1 MALAFLPLTLWA
13 AIYRVP
19 SVPLLSCAAWVL
31 AIVPIVQLCFGLV
44 AFGGDA
50 VMAFLY
56 LLGFGLAV
64 FTGSRYVKPHDDHP
78 VDLTRVTGLWLAIS
92 MAAIVS
98 MGIAFHQW
106 LDLGKLALFVID
118 LEPGARIYA
127 NLAQPNHF
135 ATLLLLGLTGLLFL
149 FEARKINVKAAMG
162 AVLLL
167 VLGLVMTGSRSVL
180 LAWAWLLVLYV
191 PLRKRCQLR
200 ISGGAITVV
209 GVFYFTVVF
218 AWPAINEWLLLGN
231 DARTVVNR
239 LTPGI
244 RTIYWQSMMEAI
256 SLAPWQGYG
265 WEQIV
270 GAQQATALSYPP
282 TYTFFESAH
291 NLFLDLVLWNGL
303 PIGLAATLLI
313 IIWFLWQYRI
323 VCDSLSWCLL
333 LGTGFVFSHAMVE
346 LPLYYAY
353 FLLPVGFC
361 MGALSAKPGAFLGLW
376 KIPRGSLLLRSF
388 VPAVTAITVLLF
400 ILISKEYPAFEE
412 DWQAMQFE
420 GRRIGIGAVHV
431 PPRAFLLTQ
440 LEALLRFT
448 RTEASPNM
456 TAEQLRWMR
465 QVSVRYGYSSALF
478 GYATA
483 AGLNGADGD
492 AVQALRLLCSLH
504 PPKTCVDA
512 QEAWADLSR
521 TKWPQLSKI
530 PFPAPPANSNAAA
543 AGK

>member
-13 AIYRVP
+13 AIYRVQ

-31 AIVPIVQLCFGLV
+31 AIVPIVQYCFGLV
-44 AFGGDA
+44 AFRGDA

-64 FTGSRYVKPHDDHP
+64 FTGSRYVKPHGDRP

-106 LDLGKLALFVID
+106 LDLGKLAIFVIG
-118 LEPGARIYA
+118 LEPGARVYA

-149 FEARKINVKAAMG
+149 FEARKIQATVAMG
-162 AVLLL
+162 AALLL
-167 VLGLVMTGSRSVL
+167 ALGLVMTGSRSVL

-200 ISGGAITVV
+200 ISASAIGLVA
-209 GVFYFTVVF
+209 VFYFAVAF
-218 AWPAINEWLLLGN
+218 AWPAINQWLLLGD
-231 DARTVVNR
+231 DARSIANR
-239 LTPGI
+239 LAPGI
-244 RTIYWQSMMEAI
+244 RTIYWQSMTEAV
-256 SLAPWQGYG
+256 SRAPWQGYG
-265 WEQIV
+265 WAQIAA
-270 GAQQATALSYPP
+270 AQQATALAFPP

-303 PIGLAATLLI
+303 PIGLVVTLLVTM
-313 IIWFLWQYRI
+313 WFLWQYRI

-353 FLLPVGFC
+353 FLLPVGFW
-361 MGALSAKPGAFLGLW
+361 MGALSAKPDVILGLW
-376 KIPRGSLLLRSF
+376 RIPGGNLLRSL
-388 VPAVTAITVLLF
+388 VPAVTAITVVLF
-400 ILISKEYPAFEE
+400 ILITKEYPAFEE

-420 GRRIGIGAVHV
+420 DRRIGIDTKHV

-456 TAEQLRWMR
+456 TAEQLDWMR
-465 QVSVRYGYSSALF
+465 RVATRYAYSSSLFSYAL
-478 GYATA
+478 A

-492 AVQALRLLCSLH
+492 AVQTLRLLCSMH
-504 PPKTCVDA
+504 PPKKCREA
-512 QEAWADLSR
+512 KEAWVELSG

-530 PFPAPPANSNAAA
+530 PFPTPPASSNAASTRE
-543 AGK
+543 